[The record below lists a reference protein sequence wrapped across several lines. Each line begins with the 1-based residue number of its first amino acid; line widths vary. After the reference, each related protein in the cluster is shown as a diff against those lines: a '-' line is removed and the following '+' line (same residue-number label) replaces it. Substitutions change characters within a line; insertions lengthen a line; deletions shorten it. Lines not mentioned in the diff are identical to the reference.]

1 MSKLLLLHG
10 ALGAKSQFSA
20 LTPLLEPHFQVHTLD
35 FEGHGMA
42 GQTDRP
48 FKIEYFAE
56 NVLTYLETQ
65 AIEKI
70 EASEKIH
77 IFGYSMGGY
86 VALYLA
92 LKHPDRIQI
101 GKIFTLATKLDW
113 TPAAAEKEVGML
125 DADKI
130 LQKIPRY
137 AQTLQELHSA
147 SDWRVVLEKTKGLL
161 LGLGQQNLLTTDT
174 LAQIGNAVR
183 LTLGDKDVMVS
194 FEETV
199 AGYRALRLG
208 ELQIFPATPHPLDK
222 INPALLAEAIIHFF
236 IAENLAR

>member
-1 MSKLLLLHG
+1 LTKLLLLHG

-35 FEGHGMA
+35 FEGHGMT

-65 AIEKI
+65 AIEKN
-70 EASEKIH
+70 EKIDV
-77 IFGYSMGGY
+77 FGYSMGGY

-92 LKHPDRIQI
+92 LMQPERIQI

-113 TPAAAEKEVGML
+113 TPATAEKEVGML

-137 AQTLQELHSA
+137 AQALQELHEA
-147 SDWRVVLEKTKGLL
+147 SDWRVVLEKTKRLL
-161 LGLGQQNLLTTDT
+161 LGLGQQNLLTPEA
-174 LAQIGNAVR
+174 LAQISNPVR

-199 AGYRALRLG
+199 AAYRVMRLG

-222 INPALLAEAIIHFF
+222 ISPVLLAEAIIHFF
-236 IAENLAR
+236 VAENLVG